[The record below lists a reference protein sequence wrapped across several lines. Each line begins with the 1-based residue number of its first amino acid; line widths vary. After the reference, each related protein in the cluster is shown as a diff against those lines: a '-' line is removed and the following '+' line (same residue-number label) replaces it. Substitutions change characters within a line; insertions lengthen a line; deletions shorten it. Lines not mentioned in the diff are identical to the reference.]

1 MTKSKI
7 VFEELE
13 ELYGQFHIFGQEWVD
28 SADVKAVT
36 KARHRA
42 KLVIKA
48 MKSFVETTISE
59 ESRLLAEEVQRLEEE
74 ISEETEEQ
82 NEQDEH
88 EHDHEHDHGSSSTHA
103 AGHVHGPDCPPDCG
117 HDHDHDHEHEH
128 ASPKHDDRVTSVS
141 LIIDGDLDLDK
152 VGQAGQGY
160 EQGGSGGA
168 GV

>member
-88 EHDHEHDHGSSSTHA
+88 EHDHG
-103 AGHVHGPDCPPDCG
+103 
-117 HDHDHDHEHEH
+117 HEHHHGHKVHVDVPESMVVEVVPVVKKDFGSFS
-128 ASPKHDDRVTSVS
+128 SPEVTLPS
-141 LIIDGDLDLDK
+141 DM
-152 VGQAGQGY
+152 
-160 EQGGSGGA
+160 E
-168 GV
+168 